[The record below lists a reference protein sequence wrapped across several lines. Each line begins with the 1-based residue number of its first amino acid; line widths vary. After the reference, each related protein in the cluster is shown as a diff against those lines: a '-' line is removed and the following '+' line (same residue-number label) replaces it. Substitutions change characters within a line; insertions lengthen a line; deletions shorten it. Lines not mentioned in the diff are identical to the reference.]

1 LALNEQRLRFV
12 LTSPSG
18 PVGRHLATQGVRAES
33 AAKALATT
41 EGLVRSGGYRSSI
54 KWRLL
59 QPLAVE
65 VLADAPQSR
74 IIERGSEP
82 HTIRARNARSLW
94 WEPKANQRPE
104 WMEHPDHG
112 RPVPSVN
119 HPGTRA
125 YWILN
130 RAVRAVFAR

>member
-18 PVGRHLATQGVRAES
+18 PVGRHLANKGIQAES
-33 AAKALATT
+33 AAKALATA

-74 IIERGSEP
+74 IIERGSEA
-82 HTIRARNARSLW
+82 HTIRARTAGALW
-94 WEPKANQRPE
+94 WDPKPNQRPE

-112 RPVPSVN
+112 RPVPSVA
-119 HPGTRA
+119 HPGTRPYA
-125 YWILN
+125 ILN

>member
-1 LALNEQRLRFV
+1 MALNEQRLRFV

-18 PVGRHLATQGVRAES
+18 PVGRHLANKGVQAES
-33 AAKALATT
+33 AAKALATA

-74 IIERGSEP
+74 IIERGSAA
-82 HTIRARNARSLW
+82 HTIKARGGGLW
-94 WEPKANQRPE
+94 WEEKSNQKEGWARF
-104 WMEHPDHG
+104 PDHG
-112 RPVPSVN
+112 RPVPSVS
-119 HPGTRA
+119 HPGTKP
-125 YWILN
+125 YLILT

>member
-1 LALNEQRLRFV
+1 MALNEQRLRFV

-18 PVGRHLATQGVRAES
+18 PVGRHLANKGVQAES
-33 AAKALATT
+33 AAKALATS

-59 QPLAVE
+59 NPLALA
-65 VLADAPQSR
+65 VLSDAPQAR

-82 HTIRARNARSLW
+82 HTIRARNARALW

-104 WMEHPDHG
+104 WMPYPDHG

-125 YWILN
+125 YLILT